1 MIEIHNKTTQDV
13 VILDTNDQ
21 EVERFKAEG
30 VAVCLNAEVES
41 VGILG
46 QVPLTKTRFR
56 ETQGLPQYKESVYY
70 IVTQQVKSNLPD
82 RKDLLIPAEVVVRN
96 RTKQVI
102 GCRSLGT

>member
-13 VILDTNDQ
+13 VILDKDDQ
-21 EVERFKAEG
+21 EIKRFKTEGAAICLGTEVER
-30 VAVCLNAEVES
+30 
-41 VGILG
+41 VGTLG
-46 QVPLTKTRFR
+46 HVPLTKTRFK

-70 IVTQQVKSNLPD
+70 IVSQQVKSNLPD
-82 RKDLLIPAEVVVRN
+82 RKDLLIPAEVIVRN